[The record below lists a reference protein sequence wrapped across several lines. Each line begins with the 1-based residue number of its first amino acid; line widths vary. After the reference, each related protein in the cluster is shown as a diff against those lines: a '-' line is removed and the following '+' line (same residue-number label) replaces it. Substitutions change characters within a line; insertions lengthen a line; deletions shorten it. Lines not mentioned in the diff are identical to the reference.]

1 MTKKQLLKILNDDSL
16 ELTVEELENIIEEEL
31 QKDDSEMD
39 PDLIEYCLYYI
50 SKAETDGGKEKKA
63 DIAGNDKI
71 AEPPAADKLKKSR
84 FNGKLKKLLI
94 IAATIAL
101 LLVTTGIA
109 TVATNK
115 KVKNSAITFY
125 ENHIQ
130 VHFDKQKDESGIP
143 GTEIAAELRKHDIS
157 DLKLPAMFLSSDC
170 IYENITENNTENM
183 RITSLSY
190 HTDKLSGRVS
200 IREFYS
206 KEFIPSVDF
215 YNTTIHSNV
224 EELSV
229 NGLKVFVIKQ
239 EEFCSITY
247 QDNLTQYIMYLD
259 ANFADAVEIAK
270 TISNTGVQ

>member
-50 SKAETDGGKEKKA
+50 SKAEADGGKEKKA

-71 AEPPAADKLKKSR
+71 AEPPAADKPKKSR

-170 IYENITENNTENM
+170 IYDNIFEDNIDGLKVTSFSYRANN
-183 RITSLSY
+183 
-190 HTDKLSGRVS
+190 LSGKVS
-200 IREFYS
+200 IRKFYS
-206 KEFIPSVDF
+206 NESVLPIDF
-215 YNTTIHSNV
+215 NNTTSYSKV

-229 NGLKVFVIKQ
+229 NGLTVFVIEQ
-239 EEFCSITY
+239 GDFCSIAY
-247 QDNLTQYIMYLD
+247 QDNLTQYMMYLNTD
-259 ANFADAVEIAK
+259 FAETVEIAK
-270 TISNTGVQ
+270 TLTAAEE

>member
-1 MTKKQLLKILNDDSL
+1 MTKKQLLKILNDDFL
-16 ELTVEELENIIEEEL
+16 GLTVEELENIIEEEL
-31 QKDDSEMD
+31 QKDESEMD

-63 DIAGNDKI
+63 DSAGNDKI
-71 AEPPAADKLKKSR
+71 TEPPAADKLKKSR

-115 KVKNSAITFY
+115 KVKNSAISFY

-170 IYENITENNTENM
+170 IYDNIFEDNIDGLKVTSFSYRANN
-183 RITSLSY
+183 
-190 HTDKLSGRVS
+190 LSGKVS
-200 IREFYS
+200 IRKFYS
-206 KEFIPSVDF
+206 NESVLPIDF
-215 YNTTIHSNV
+215 NNTTSYSKV

-229 NGLKVFVIKQ
+229 NGLTVFVIEQ
-239 EEFCSITY
+239 ENFCSIAY
-247 QDNLTQYIMYLD
+247 QDNLTQYMMYLNTD
-259 ANFADAVEIAK
+259 FAETVEIAK
-270 TISNTGVQ
+270 TLTAAEE

>member
-1 MTKKQLLKILNDDSL
+1 MTKKQLLKILNDNSL

-31 QKDDSEMD
+31 QKDEAEMD

-50 SKAETDGGKEKKA
+50 SKAEADGGKEKKA
-63 DIAGNDKI
+63 DSAGNKKI

-84 FNGKLKKLLI
+84 FNGKLKKLPI

-130 VHFDKQKDESGIP
+130 VHFDKQKGESGIP

-170 IYENITENNTENM
+170 IYSNIFEDNIDGLKVTSFSYRANN
-183 RITSLSY
+183 
-190 HTDKLSGRVS
+190 LSGKVS
-200 IREFYS
+200 IRKFYS
-206 KEFIPSVDF
+206 NESVLPIDF
-215 YNTTIHSNV
+215 NNTTSYSKV

-229 NGLKVFVIKQ
+229 NGLTVFVIEQ
-239 EEFCSITY
+239 ENFCSIAY
-247 QDNLTQYIMYLD
+247 QDNLTQYMMYLNTD
-259 ANFADAVEIAK
+259 FAETVEIAK
-270 TISNTGVQ
+270 TLTAAEE

>member
-16 ELTVEELENIIEEEL
+16 GLTVEELENIIEEEL
-31 QKDDSEMD
+31 QKDEAEMD

-50 SKAETDGGKEKKA
+50 SKAEADGGKEKKA
-63 DIAGNDKI
+63 DSAGNDKI
-71 AEPPAADKLKKSR
+71 AEPPAADKLEKSR
-84 FNGKLKKLLI
+84 FNSKLKKLLI

-170 IYENITENNTENM
+170 IYNNIFEDNIDGLKVTSFSYRANN
-183 RITSLSY
+183 
-190 HTDKLSGRVS
+190 LSGKVS
-200 IREFYS
+200 IRKFYS
-206 KEFIPSVDF
+206 NESVLPIDF
-215 YNTTIHSNV
+215 NNTTSYSKV

-229 NGLKVFVIKQ
+229 NGLTVFVIEQ
-239 EEFCSITY
+239 ENFCSIAY
-247 QDNLTQYIMYLD
+247 QDNLTQYMMYLNTD
-259 ANFADAVEIAK
+259 FAETVEIAK
-270 TISNTGVQ
+270 TLTAAEE

>member
-31 QKDDSEMD
+31 QKDESEMD

-63 DIAGNDKI
+63 DSAGNDKI
-71 AEPPAADKLKKSR
+71 AEPPAADKLKKSH

-115 KVKNSAITFY
+115 KVKNSAISFY

-170 IYENITENNTENM
+170 IYDNIFEDNIDGLKVTSFSYRANN
-183 RITSLSY
+183 
-190 HTDKLSGRVS
+190 LSGKVS
-200 IREFYS
+200 IRKFYS
-206 KEFIPSVDF
+206 NESVLPIDF
-215 YNTTIHSNV
+215 NNTTSYSKV

-229 NGLKVFVIKQ
+229 NGLTVFVIEQ
-239 EEFCSITY
+239 ENFCSIAY
-247 QDNLTQYIMYLD
+247 QDNLTQYMMYLNTD
-259 ANFADAVEIAK
+259 FAETVEIAK
-270 TISNTGVQ
+270 TLTAAEE

>member
-1 MTKKQLLKILNDDSL
+1 MTNSEFMNILNDDSL

-31 QKDDSEMD
+31 QKDESEMD

-50 SKAETDGGKEKKA
+50 SKAETEGGKEKKA
-63 DIAGNDKI
+63 DSAGNDKI

-84 FNGKLKKLLI
+84 FNGKLKNLLI

-115 KVKNSAITFY
+115 KVKNSAIAFY

-170 IYENITENNTENM
+170 IYSNILEDNTENLKS
-183 RITSLSY
+183 ISLSY
-190 HTDKLSGRVS
+190 RTKNCPDKCLSVGS
-200 IREFYS
+200 IRKKSFLRLI
-206 KEFIPSVDF
+206 FIILQVTAKPR
-215 YNTTIHSNV
+215 
-224 EELSV
+224 
-229 NGLKVFVIKQ
+229 
-239 EEFCSITY
+239 
-247 QDNLTQYIMYLD
+247 NLR
-259 ANFADAVEIAK
+259 
-270 TISNTGVQ
+270 

>member
-50 SKAETDGGKEKKA
+50 SKAETEGGKEKKA
-63 DIAGNDKI
+63 DSAGSDKI
-71 AEPPAADKLKKSR
+71 TEPPAADKPEKSR

-115 KVKNSAITFY
+115 KVKNSAISFY

-130 VHFDKQKDESGIP
+130 VHFNKQKDESGIP
-143 GTEIAAELRKHDIS
+143 GTEIAAELKKHDIS

-170 IYENITENNTENM
+170 IYSNILEDNTENLKS
-183 RITSLSY
+183 ISLSY
-190 HTDKLSGRVS
+190 RTKKIVRT
-200 IREFYS
+200 
-206 KEFIPSVDF
+206 SVC
-215 YNTTIHSNV
+215 
-224 EELSV
+224 
-229 NGLKVFVIKQ
+229 Q
-239 EEFCSITY
+239 
-247 QDNLTQYIMYLD
+247 
-259 ANFADAVEIAK
+259 
-270 TISNTGVQ
+270 

>member
-31 QKDDSEMD
+31 QKDESEMD

-50 SKAETDGGKEKKA
+50 SKAETDGSKEKKA
-63 DIAGNDKI
+63 DSAGNNKI
-71 AEPPAADKLKKSR
+71 TEPPAADKLKKSR
-84 FNGKLKKLLI
+84 FNSKLKKLLI

-115 KVKNSAITFY
+115 KVKNSAISFY

-170 IYENITENNTENM
+170 IYENITENNTEDM
-183 RITSLSY
+183 RIISLSY
-190 HTDKLSGRVS
+190 STNKLSGRVS
-200 IREFYS
+200 IREFKS
-206 KEFIPSVDF
+206 EEFIPSVDF
-215 YNTTIHSNV
+215 QNTTSYSQA

-229 NGLKVFVIKQ
+229 NGLTVFVI
-239 EEFCSITY
+239 EREDSCSITY
-247 QDNLTQYIMYLD
+247 LDNTTQYVIHLET
-259 ANFADAVEIAK
+259 NFENAVEIAK
-270 TISNTGVQ
+270 TLTAAEE

>member
-31 QKDDSEMD
+31 QKDESEMD

-50 SKAETDGGKEKKA
+50 SKAEADGGKEKKA

-84 FNGKLKKLLI
+84 FNGKLKKLPI

-143 GTEIAAELRKHDIS
+143 GTEIAAELKKHDIS

-170 IYENITENNTENM
+170 IYSNIFEDNIDGLKVTSFSYRANN
-183 RITSLSY
+183 
-190 HTDKLSGRVS
+190 LSGKVS
-200 IREFYS
+200 IRKFYS
-206 KEFIPSVDF
+206 NESVLPIDF
-215 YNTTIHSNV
+215 NNTTSYSKV

-229 NGLKVFVIKQ
+229 NGLTVFVIEQ
-239 EEFCSITY
+239 ENFCSIAY
-247 QDNLTQYIMYLD
+247 QDNLTQYMMYLNT
-259 ANFADAVEIAK
+259 NFANTVEIAK
-270 TISNTGVQ
+270 TLTAAEE

>member
-31 QKDDSEMD
+31 QKDESEMD

-50 SKAETDGGKEKKA
+50 SKAGADGGKEKKA
-63 DIAGNDKI
+63 DSAGSDKI

-84 FNGKLKKLLI
+84 FNGKLKNLLI

-170 IYENITENNTENM
+170 IYDNIFEDNIDGLKVTSFSYRANN
-183 RITSLSY
+183 
-190 HTDKLSGRVS
+190 LSGKVS
-200 IREFYS
+200 IRKFYS
-206 KEFIPSVDF
+206 NESVLPIDF
-215 YNTTIHSNV
+215 NNTTSYSKV

-229 NGLKVFVIKQ
+229 NGLTVFVIEQ
-239 EEFCSITY
+239 ENFCSIAY
-247 QDNLTQYIMYLD
+247 QDNLTQYMMYLNT
-259 ANFADAVEIAK
+259 NFANTVEIAK
-270 TISNTGVQ
+270 TLTAAEE

>member
-50 SKAETDGGKEKKA
+50 SKAEADGGKEKKA

-71 AEPPAADKLKKSR
+71 TEPPAADKLKKSR
-84 FNGKLKKLLI
+84 FNGKLKNLLI

-115 KVKNSAITFY
+115 KVKNSAISFY

-170 IYENITENNTENM
+170 IYGNIAEDNVDNIKDINTTYRGNG
-183 RITSLSY
+183 I
-190 HTDKLSGRVS
+190 SGRLFIS
-200 IREFYS
+200 KFYS
-206 KEFIPSVDF
+206 KEIIPPIDF
-215 YNTTIHSNV
+215 HNTTSYSQA

-229 NGLKVFVIKQ
+229 NGLTVFVIEQ
-239 EEFCSITY
+239 GDVCSIAY
-247 QDNLTQYIMYLD
+247 QDNLTQYIVYLD
-259 ANFADAVEIAK
+259 TDFSDAVEIAK
-270 TISNTGVQ
+270 TI

>member
-1 MTKKQLLKILNDDSL
+1 MTKKQLLKILNDDFL
-16 ELTVEELENIIEEEL
+16 ELTVEELENIIKEEL
-31 QKDDSEMD
+31 QKDESEMD

-50 SKAETDGGKEKKA
+50 SKAEADGGKEKKA

-115 KVKNSAITFY
+115 KVKNSAISFY

>member
-50 SKAETDGGKEKKA
+50 SKAEADGGKEKKA

-71 AEPPAADKLKKSR
+71 TEPPAADKLKKSR
-84 FNGKLKKLLI
+84 FNGKLKNLLI

-115 KVKNSAITFY
+115 KVKNSAISFY

-143 GTEIAAELRKHDIS
+143 GTEIAAELGKHDIS

-170 IYENITENNTENM
+170 IYNNIFEDNIDGLKVTSFSYRANN
-183 RITSLSY
+183 
-190 HTDKLSGRVS
+190 LSGKVS
-200 IREFYS
+200 IRKFYS
-206 KEFIPSVDF
+206 NESVLPIDF
-215 YNTTIHSNV
+215 NNTTSYSKV

-229 NGLKVFVIKQ
+229 NGLTVFVIEQ
-239 EEFCSITY
+239 ENFCSIAY

-259 ANFADAVEIAK
+259 TDFSDAVEIAK
-270 TISNTGVQ
+270 TI

>member
-1 MTKKQLLKILNDDSL
+1 MTNSEFMNILNDDSL

-31 QKDDSEMD
+31 QKDESEMD

-50 SKAETDGGKEKKA
+50 SKAETEGGKEKKA

-71 AEPPAADKLKKSR
+71 TEPPAADKLKKSR
-84 FNGKLKKLLI
+84 FNGKLKILLI

-109 TVATNK
+109 TIATDK
-115 KVKNSAITFY
+115 EIKNSAVTFY
-125 ENHIQ
+125 ENHIR
-130 VHFDKQKDESGIP
+130 VHLNKSKDTNIIR
-143 GTEIAAELRKHDIS
+143 GTKIADELKKYDVY
-157 DLKLPAMFLSSDC
+157 DVKLPEMLFSNDC
-170 IYENITENNTENM
+170 IYEDIAENHTENM

>member
-31 QKDDSEMD
+31 QKDESEMD

-84 FNGKLKKLLI
+84 FNGKLKKLPI

-157 DLKLPAMFLSSDC
+157 DLKLPAMFLSRDC
-170 IYENITENNTENM
+170 IYDNIFEDNIDGLKVTSFSYRANN
-183 RITSLSY
+183 
-190 HTDKLSGRVS
+190 LSGKVS
-200 IREFYS
+200 IRKFYS
-206 KEFIPSVDF
+206 NESVLPIDF
-215 YNTTIHSNV
+215 NNTTSYSKV

-229 NGLKVFVIKQ
+229 NGLTVFVIEQ
-239 EEFCSITY
+239 ENFCSIAY
-247 QDNLTQYIMYLD
+247 QDNLTQYMMYLNTD
-259 ANFADAVEIAK
+259 FAETVEIAK
-270 TISNTGVQ
+270 TLTAAEE

>member
-31 QKDDSEMD
+31 QKDESEMD

-50 SKAETDGGKEKKA
+50 SKAEADGGKEKKA
-63 DIAGNDKI
+63 DSAGNDKI

-84 FNGKLKKLLI
+84 FNGKLKKLPI

-115 KVKNSAITFY
+115 KVKNSAISFY

-130 VHFDKQKDESGIP
+130 VHFDKQKNESGIP
-143 GTEIAAELRKHDIS
+143 GTEIAAELRKHDIL

-170 IYENITENNTENM
+170 IYDNIFEDNIDGLKVTSFSYRANN
-183 RITSLSY
+183 
-190 HTDKLSGRVS
+190 LSGKVS
-200 IREFYS
+200 IRKFYS
-206 KEFIPSVDF
+206 NESVLPIDF
-215 YNTTIHSNV
+215 NNTTSYSKV

-229 NGLKVFVIKQ
+229 NGLTVFVIEQ
-239 EEFCSITY
+239 ENFCSIAY
-247 QDNLTQYIMYLD
+247 QDNLTQYMMYLNT
-259 ANFADAVEIAK
+259 NFANTVEIAK
-270 TISNTGVQ
+270 TISVAEVQ

>member
-31 QKDDSEMD
+31 QKDEAEMD

-63 DIAGNDKI
+63 DSAGNDKI

-84 FNGKLKKLLI
+84 FNGKLKNLLI

-170 IYENITENNTENM
+170 IYNNIFEDNIDGLKVTSFSYRANN
-183 RITSLSY
+183 
-190 HTDKLSGRVS
+190 LSGKVS
-200 IREFYS
+200 IRKFYS
-206 KEFIPSVDF
+206 NESVLPIDF
-215 YNTTIHSNV
+215 NNTTSYSKV

-229 NGLKVFVIKQ
+229 NGLTVFVIEQ
-239 EEFCSITY
+239 ENFCSIAY
-247 QDNLTQYIMYLD
+247 QDNLTQYMMYLNTD
-259 ANFADAVEIAK
+259 FAETVEIAK
-270 TISNTGVQ
+270 TLTAAEE

>member
-1 MTKKQLLKILNDDSL
+1 MTNSEFMNILNDDSL

-31 QKDDSEMD
+31 QKDESEMD

-50 SKAETDGGKEKKA
+50 SKAETEGGKEKKA
-63 DIAGNDKI
+63 DIADNDKI
-71 AEPPAADKLKKSR
+71 TEPPAADKLKKSR
-84 FNGKLKKLLI
+84 FNGKLKNLLI

-115 KVKNSAITFY
+115 KVKNSAISFY

-170 IYENITENNTENM
+170 IYDNIFEDN
-183 RITSLSY
+183 I
-190 HTDKLSGRVS
+190 D
-200 IREFYS
+200 
-206 KEFIPSVDF
+206 
-215 YNTTIHSNV
+215 
-224 EELSV
+224 
-229 NGLKVFVIKQ
+229 GLKV
-239 EEFCSITY
+239 T
-247 QDNLTQYIMYLD
+247 
-259 ANFADAVEIAK
+259 
-270 TISNTGVQ
+270 

>member
-31 QKDDSEMD
+31 QKDEAKMD

-50 SKAETDGGKEKKA
+50 SKAGTNGGKEKKA

-84 FNGKLKKLLI
+84 FNGKLKNLLI

-115 KVKNSAITFY
+115 KVKNSAISFY

-170 IYENITENNTENM
+170 IYNNIFEDNIDGLKVTSFSYRANN
-183 RITSLSY
+183 
-190 HTDKLSGRVS
+190 LSGKVS
-200 IREFYS
+200 IRKFYS
-206 KEFIPSVDF
+206 NESVLPIDF
-215 YNTTIHSNV
+215 NNTTSYSKV

-229 NGLKVFVIKQ
+229 NGLTVFVIEQ
-239 EEFCSITY
+239 ENFCSIAY
-247 QDNLTQYIMYLD
+247 QDNLTQYMMYLNTD
-259 ANFADAVEIAK
+259 FAETVEIAK
-270 TISNTGVQ
+270 TLTAAEE

>member
-63 DIAGNDKI
+63 DSAGNDKI

-84 FNGKLKKLLI
+84 FNGKLKNLLI

-115 KVKNSAITFY
+115 KVKNSAISFY

-157 DLKLPAMFLSSDC
+157 DLKLPAMFLSRDC
-170 IYENITENNTENM
+170 IYDNIFEDNIDGLKVTSFSYRANN
-183 RITSLSY
+183 
-190 HTDKLSGRVS
+190 LSGKVS
-200 IREFYS
+200 IRKFYS
-206 KEFIPSVDF
+206 NESVLPIDF
-215 YNTTIHSNV
+215 NNTTSYSKV

-229 NGLKVFVIKQ
+229 NGLTVFVIEQ
-239 EEFCSITY
+239 ENFCSIAY
-247 QDNLTQYIMYLD
+247 QDNLTQYMMYLNTD
-259 ANFADAVEIAK
+259 FAETVEIAK
-270 TISNTGVQ
+270 TLTAAEE

>member
-31 QKDDSEMD
+31 QKDESEMD

-63 DIAGNDKI
+63 DSAGNDKI

-115 KVKNSAITFY
+115 KVKNSAISFY

-170 IYENITENNTENM
+170 IYDNIFEDNIDGLKVTSFSYRANN
-183 RITSLSY
+183 
-190 HTDKLSGRVS
+190 LSGKVS
-200 IREFYS
+200 IRKFYS
-206 KEFIPSVDF
+206 NESVLPIDF
-215 YNTTIHSNV
+215 NNTTSYSKV

-229 NGLKVFVIKQ
+229 NGLTVFVIEQ
-239 EEFCSITY
+239 ENFCSIAY
-247 QDNLTQYIMYLD
+247 QDNLTQYMMYLNTD
-259 ANFADAVEIAK
+259 FAETVEIAK
-270 TISNTGVQ
+270 TISVAEE

>member
-50 SKAETDGGKEKKA
+50 SKAEADGGKEKKA

-115 KVKNSAITFY
+115 KVKNSAISFY

-130 VHFDKQKDESGIP
+130 VHFDKQKNESGIP

-170 IYENITENNTENM
+170 IYDNIFEDNIDGLKVTSFSYRANN
-183 RITSLSY
+183 
-190 HTDKLSGRVS
+190 LSGKVS
-200 IREFYS
+200 IRKFYS
-206 KEFIPSVDF
+206 NESVLPIDF
-215 YNTTIHSNV
+215 NNTTSYSKV

-229 NGLKVFVIKQ
+229 NGLTAFVIEQ
-239 EEFCSITY
+239 ENFCSIAY
-247 QDNLTQYIMYLD
+247 QDNLTQYMMYLNTD
-259 ANFADAVEIAK
+259 FAETVEIAK
-270 TISNTGVQ
+270 TLTAAEE

>member
-1 MTKKQLLKILNDDSL
+1 MEQ
-16 ELTVEELENIIEEEL
+16 
-31 QKDDSEMD
+31 
-39 PDLIEYCLYYI
+39 
-50 SKAETDGGKEKKA
+50 
-63 DIAGNDKI
+63 KI
-71 AEPPAADKLKKSR
+71 ADELKKYD
-84 FNGKLKKLLI
+84 
-94 IAATIAL
+94 
-101 LLVTTGIA
+101 VYD
-109 TVATNK
+109 V
-115 KVKNSAITFY
+115 
-125 ENHIQ
+125 
-130 VHFDKQKDESGIP
+130 
-143 GTEIAAELRKHDIS
+143 
-157 DLKLPAMFLSSDC
+157 KLPEMLFSNDC
-170 IYENITENNTENM
+170 IYEDIAENHTENM

>member
-1 MTKKQLLKILNDDSL
+1 MTKKQLLKILNDNSL

-31 QKDDSEMD
+31 QKDESEMD

-50 SKAETDGGKEKKA
+50 SKAEADGGKEKKA
-63 DIAGNDKI
+63 DSAGNDKI
-71 AEPPAADKLKKSR
+71 TEPPAADKLKKSR
-84 FNGKLKKLLI
+84 FNGKLKKLPI

-115 KVKNSAITFY
+115 KVKNSAISFY

-170 IYENITENNTENM
+170 IYNNIFEDNIDGLKVTSFSYRANN
-183 RITSLSY
+183 
-190 HTDKLSGRVS
+190 LSGKVS
-200 IREFYS
+200 IRKFYS
-206 KEFIPSVDF
+206 NESVLPIDF
-215 YNTTIHSNV
+215 NNTTSYSKV

-229 NGLKVFVIKQ
+229 NGLTVFVIEQ
-239 EEFCSITY
+239 ENFCSIAY
-247 QDNLTQYIMYLD
+247 QDNLTQYMMYLNTD
-259 ANFADAVEIAK
+259 FAETVEIAK
-270 TISNTGVQ
+270 TLTAAEE

>member
-31 QKDDSEMD
+31 QKDESEMD

-115 KVKNSAITFY
+115 RVKNSAISFY

-130 VHFDKQKDESGIP
+130 VHFDKQKNESGIP

-157 DLKLPAMFLSSDC
+157 DLKLPAMFLSRDC
-170 IYENITENNTENM
+170 IYENITENNTEDM
-183 RITSLSY
+183 RIISLSY
-190 HTDKLSGRVS
+190 STNKLSGRVS
-200 IREFYS
+200 IREFKS
-206 KEFIPSVDF
+206 EEFIPSVDF
-215 YNTTIHSNV
+215 QNTTSYSQA

-229 NGLKVFVIKQ
+229 NGLTVFVIEQ
-239 EEFCSITY
+239 GDVCSIAY
-247 QDNLTQYIMYLD
+247 QDNLTQYIVYLD
-259 ANFADAVEIAK
+259 TDFSDAVEIAK
-270 TISNTGVQ
+270 TLTAAEE

>member
-1 MTKKQLLKILNDDSL
+1 MTNSEFINILNDESL
-16 ELTVEELENIIEEEL
+16 ELTVEELENIIDEEL
-31 QKDDSEMD
+31 QKDESEMD

-50 SKAETDGGKEKKA
+50 DKAETNNSKGEKYESDKA
-63 DIAGNDKI
+63 KPKTTHLNS
-71 AEPPAADKLKKSR
+71 KLKKV
-84 FNGKLKKLLI
+84 LI

-101 LLVTTGIA
+101 LLVTSGIA
-109 TVATNK
+109 TIATDK
-115 KVKNSAITFY
+115 EIKNSAVTFY
-125 ENHIQ
+125 ENHIP
-130 VHFDKQKDESGIP
+130 VHLNKSKDTNIIR
-143 GTEIAAELRKHDIS
+143 GTKIADELKKYDVY
-157 DLKLPAMFLSSDC
+157 DVKLPEMLFSNDC
-170 IYENITENNTENM
+170 IYEDIAENHTENM

>member
-31 QKDDSEMD
+31 QKDEAEMD

-50 SKAETDGGKEKKA
+50 SKAGADGGKEKKA
-63 DIAGNDKI
+63 DSAGNDKI
-71 AEPPAADKLKKSR
+71 AEPPAADKPEKSR
-84 FNGKLKKLLI
+84 FNSKLKKLLI

-115 KVKNSAITFY
+115 KVKNSAISFY

-170 IYENITENNTENM
+170 IYDNIFEDNIDGLKVTSFSYRANN
-183 RITSLSY
+183 
-190 HTDKLSGRVS
+190 LSGKVS
-200 IREFYS
+200 IRKFYS
-206 KEFIPSVDF
+206 NESVLPIDF
-215 YNTTIHSNV
+215 NNTTSYSKV

-229 NGLKVFVIKQ
+229 NGLTVFVIEQ
-239 EEFCSITY
+239 ENFCSIAY
-247 QDNLTQYIMYLD
+247 QDNLTQYMMYLNT
-259 ANFADAVEIAK
+259 NFANTVEIAK
-270 TISNTGVQ
+270 TLTAAEE

>member
-31 QKDDSEMD
+31 QKDESEMD

-63 DIAGNDKI
+63 DGAGNDKI
-71 AEPPAADKLKKSR
+71 AELPAADKLKKSR

>member
-50 SKAETDGGKEKKA
+50 SKAEADGGKEKKA

-71 AEPPAADKLKKSR
+71 AEPPAADKPEKSR

-115 KVKNSAITFY
+115 KVKNSAISFY

-143 GTEIAAELRKHDIS
+143 GTEIAAELKKHDIS
-157 DLKLPAMFLSSDC
+157 DLKLPAMFFSSDC
-170 IYENITENNTENM
+170 IYSNILEDNTENLKS
-183 RITSLSY
+183 ISLSY
-190 HTDKLSGRVS
+190 RTKKLSGQVS
-200 IREFYS
+200 VSRFYS
-206 KEFIPSVDF
+206 EEIIPPVDF
-215 YNTTIHSNV
+215 HNTTRYSQA
-224 EELSV
+224 EEITV
-229 NGLKVFVIKQ
+229 NGLTVFVIEQ
-239 EEFCSITY
+239 GDLCSIAY
-247 QDNLTQYIMYLD
+247 QDNLIQYMMYLNTD
-259 ANFADAVEIAK
+259 FASAIEIAK
-270 TISNTGVQ
+270 TISDTES

>member
-31 QKDDSEMD
+31 QKDESEMD

-63 DIAGNDKI
+63 DSAGNDKI
-71 AEPPAADKLKKSR
+71 TEPPAADKLKKSR

-170 IYENITENNTENM
+170 IYDNIFEDNIDGLKVTSFSYRANN
-183 RITSLSY
+183 
-190 HTDKLSGRVS
+190 LSGKVS
-200 IREFYS
+200 IRKFYS
-206 KEFIPSVDF
+206 NESVLPIDF
-215 YNTTIHSNV
+215 NNTTSYSKV

-229 NGLKVFVIKQ
+229 NGLTVFVIEQ
-239 EEFCSITY
+239 ENFCSIAY
-247 QDNLTQYIMYLD
+247 QDNLTQYMMYLNTD
-259 ANFADAVEIAK
+259 FAETVEIAK
-270 TISNTGVQ
+270 TLTAAEE

>member
-31 QKDDSEMD
+31 QKDESEMD

-50 SKAETDGGKEKKA
+50 SKAEADGGKEKKA

-143 GTEIAAELRKHDIS
+143 GTEIAAELKKHDIS

-170 IYENITENNTENM
+170 IYDNIFEDNIDGLKVTSFSYRANN
-183 RITSLSY
+183 
-190 HTDKLSGRVS
+190 LSGKVS
-200 IREFYS
+200 IRKFYS
-206 KEFIPSVDF
+206 NESVLPIDF
-215 YNTTIHSNV
+215 NNTTSYSKV

-229 NGLKVFVIKQ
+229 NGLTVFVIEQ
-239 EEFCSITY
+239 ENFCSIAY
-247 QDNLTQYIMYLD
+247 QDNLTQYMMYLNTD
-259 ANFADAVEIAK
+259 FAETVEIAK
-270 TISNTGVQ
+270 TLTAAEE

>member
-63 DIAGNDKI
+63 DSAGNDKI

-115 KVKNSAITFY
+115 KVKNSAISFY

-143 GTEIAAELRKHDIS
+143 GTEIAAELGKHDIS

-170 IYENITENNTENM
+170 IYDNIFEDNIDGLKVTSFSYRANN
-183 RITSLSY
+183 
-190 HTDKLSGRVS
+190 LSGKVS
-200 IREFYS
+200 IRKFYS
-206 KEFIPSVDF
+206 NESVLPIDF
-215 YNTTIHSNV
+215 NNTTSYSKV

-229 NGLKVFVIKQ
+229 NGLTVFVIEQ
-239 EEFCSITY
+239 ENFCSIAY
-247 QDNLTQYIMYLD
+247 QDNLTQYMMYLNTD
-259 ANFADAVEIAK
+259 FAETVEIAK
-270 TISNTGVQ
+270 TLTAAEE

>member
-50 SKAETDGGKEKKA
+50 SKAEADGGKEKKA
-63 DIAGNDKI
+63 DSAGNNKI

-84 FNGKLKKLLI
+84 FNGKLKNLLI

-170 IYENITENNTENM
+170 IYDNIFEDNIDGLKVTSFSYRANN
-183 RITSLSY
+183 
-190 HTDKLSGRVS
+190 LSGKVS
-200 IREFYS
+200 IRKFYS
-206 KEFIPSVDF
+206 NESVLPIDF
-215 YNTTIHSNV
+215 NNTTSYSKV

-229 NGLKVFVIKQ
+229 NGLTVFVIEQ
-239 EEFCSITY
+239 ENFCSIAY
-247 QDNLTQYIMYLD
+247 QDNLTQYMMYLNT
-259 ANFADAVEIAK
+259 NFAETVEIAK
-270 TISNTGVQ
+270 TLTAAEE

>member
-50 SKAETDGGKEKKA
+50 SKAGADGGKEKKA
-63 DIAGNDKI
+63 DSAGNDKI
-71 AEPPAADKLKKSR
+71 TEPPAADKPEKSR
-84 FNGKLKKLLI
+84 FNGKLKNLLI

-115 KVKNSAITFY
+115 KVKNSAISFY

-157 DLKLPAMFLSSDC
+157 DLKLPAMFLSRDC
-170 IYENITENNTENM
+170 IYDNIFEDNIDGLKVTSFSYRANN
-183 RITSLSY
+183 
-190 HTDKLSGRVS
+190 LSGKVS
-200 IREFYS
+200 IRKFYS
-206 KEFIPSVDF
+206 NESVLPIDF
-215 YNTTIHSNV
+215 NNTTSYSKV

-229 NGLKVFVIKQ
+229 NGLTVFVIEQ
-239 EEFCSITY
+239 ENFCSIAY
-247 QDNLTQYIMYLD
+247 QDNLTQYMMYLNTD
-259 ANFADAVEIAK
+259 FAETVEIAK
-270 TISNTGVQ
+270 TLTAAEE